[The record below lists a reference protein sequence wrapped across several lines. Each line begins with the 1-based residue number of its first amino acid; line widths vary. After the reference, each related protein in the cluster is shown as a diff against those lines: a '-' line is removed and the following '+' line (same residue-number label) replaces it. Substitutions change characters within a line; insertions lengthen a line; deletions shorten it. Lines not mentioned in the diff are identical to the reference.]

1 MLQPTEQIV
10 QPTALRAIADLTE
23 TAVSYGAR
31 HLPMWMV
38 HESGIVSGSLSFPTA
53 PRHCDLDPWRLA
65 VGVHAVSSFPFLHEG
80 AWFTSDRLKFTY
92 RDLTVELAVVYPQVS
107 AETVVKAVA
116 A

>member
-38 HESGIVSGSLSFPTA
+38 TESGIVSGSLSFPTA

-65 VGVHAVSSFPFLHEG
+65 IGVHAVSAFPFLHEG
-80 AWFTSDRLKFTY
+80 AWFTSDRLRFSY
-92 RDLTVELAVVYPQVS
+92 RDLSVEISVIYPQAKTAS
-107 AETVVKAVA
+107 AVTEVA